1 MRRLLGLAIAAVFV
15 LTGCSQP
22 TADPTTLT
30 IYSGRSEELVAPLF
44 EQFTAETG
52 ITVNARYG
60 DSAELAA
67 QILEEGDNRP
77 ADVFFS
83 QDAGALGALSVAG
96 VFRALDT
103 DVTDRVAPQFRADDN
118 TWVGVSGRA
127 RVFVYNPE
135 RVKQLPSSVLDLES
149 AQWQGRIGIA
159 PSNASFQAF
168 VTGLRLVEGDEA
180 ARTFLTAM
188 KQNAVLFEKNSQ
200 ILEAVENGEI
210 DLGLVNHY
218 YWFERAAELGEA
230 AMTSKFAWFKD
241 GDAGNLINVAG
252 VGVIS
257 ENPAA
262 ATFVDW
268 LLGKSAQQ
276 FFVDKTA
283 EYALIDGI
291 AQKQGLPA
299 LTSIAGPSVNLA
311 ELADLQTTLTFIS
324 EAGLV

>member
-1 MRRLLGLAIAAVFV
+1 MRRLLGLVTAALLL
-15 LTGCSQP
+15 LTGCSQS
-22 TADPTTLT
+22 TVDPTTLT
-30 IYSGRSEELVAPLF
+30 VYSGRSEELVAPVF
-44 EQFTAETG
+44 EAFTAETG
-52 ITVNARYG
+52 ITINARYG

-83 QDAGALGALSVAG
+83 QDAGALGALSAAA
-96 VFRALDT
+96 VFRPIDAN
-103 DVTDRVAPQFRADDN
+103 VTSRVEAQYRAADN
-118 TWVGVSGRA
+118 TWVGITGRG
-127 RVFVYNPE
+127 RVFVYNPQ
-135 RVKQLPSSVLDLES
+135 RVKQLPTSVLDLES

-168 VTGLRLVEGDEA
+168 VTGLRLLKGDDT
-180 ARTFLTAM
+180 ARTFLAAM

-218 YWFERAAELGEA
+218 YWFERAAEVGEA
-230 AMTSKFAWFKD
+230 AMTSKFAWFQA
-241 GDAGNLINVAG
+241 GDAGNLVNVAG

-268 LLGKSAQQ
+268 LLGKTAQQ
-276 FFVDKTA
+276 LFVDATA

-291 AQKQGLPA
+291 PARAGLPQ
-299 LTSIAGPSVNLA
+299 LSEIKSPRVDLA
-311 ELADLQTTLTFIS
+311 DLADLQATLALIS